1 MRNTAAFFALCVAAF
16 SAAPAMARPTELL
29 AANKAAAGAAAWDSV
44 SSLRIEYAYSGQGLT
59 GTIVSIDDAKTGRWV
74 DDAKIGPATQT
85 QGFDGAHTWVRDQS
99 GTVTQ
104 QDGGDTRQ
112 LAFNE
117 GYRRANLW
125 WRPGYGG
132 ASIVS
137 DGAKSD
143 AGTRYDVLTVTPKGG
158 KPFDA
163 WFDTNTHLLARVVE
177 QQGPQIS
184 TTTLSDYRV
193 YDGVKLPAKAVS
205 STGIAKYDQTQTIVS
220 AKTTPMPADSTFAM
234 PANQVADFA
243 IDGGAS
249 RTAVPFELVNN
260 HIYAP
265 VTVNGTPFTFIFD
278 SGGVNLITP
287 RSAKTLGLESVG
299 HMEGNGGGSGHMDFG
314 LTKVRSLRIG
324 DATISDQVIP
334 VAPLEDLA
342 PAEGR
347 TGGGMIGFETLRR
360 FVTVVDYGAKTLTF
374 IDPKKFDSRDA
385 GTPIPFQFDGNT
397 LVIEAS
403 YAGHRGS
410 FIVDTGARMS
420 LTLNT
425 PFVKA
430 NNLRAGSARSVTGV
444 TGWGIGGPTR
454 SVVMRGAPL
463 RIGPLTVEHPIAEL
477 STDTAGSN
485 SDAALAGNIGA
496 GILKRFVVTLD
507 YGHLTI
513 YLKPIKGAI
522 DDLDTFDRAGLWL
535 NDDPSGFTV
544 IDVMPGSPAADAGI
558 KDGEIIT
565 AIDGKPT
572 ASVHLYDLRRR
583 LRNDPPGTVVVFSVN
598 GRGDVRLALRDL
610 I

>member
-1 MRNTAAFFALCVAAF
+1 MRHAAAFLAFCTVAL
-16 SAAPAMARPTELL
+16 SAATALAGPAEIL
-29 AANKAAAGAAAWDSV
+29 AANKAASGGTAWDDTA
-44 SSLRIEYAYSGQGLT
+44 SLRIEFAYDGQGLT
-59 GTIVSIDDAKTGRWV
+59 GTVVSIDDTKTGRWL

-104 QDGGDTRQ
+104 QDGGDTRA
-112 LAFNE
+112 LATNE

-132 ASIVS
+132 ADVES
-137 DGAKSD
+137 DGTKSD
-143 AGTRYDVLTVTPKGG
+143 AGTAYDVLTVTPKGG
-158 KPFDA
+158 KAFDA
-163 WFDTNTHLLARVVE
+163 WFDARTHLLARIVE

-193 YDGVKLPAKAVS
+193 YDGLELPAKAVS

-220 AKTTPMPADSTFAM
+220 AKRAPMPADSVFAK
-234 PANQVADFA
+234 PTGEVADFT

-249 RTAVPFELVNN
+249 RTVVPFELVNN

-265 VTVNGTPFTFIFD
+265 VKVNGAPFVFIFD

-287 RSAKTLGLESVG
+287 STAKVLGLGSVG

-314 LTKVRSLRIG
+314 LSKIRTLRIG
-324 DATISDQVIP
+324 EATIANQVLP

-347 TGGGMIGFETLRR
+347 TGGGMVGFETFRR

-374 IDPKKFDSRDA
+374 IDPKKFDASDA
-385 GTPIPFQFDGNT
+385 GTPVPFQFDGNT

-403 YAGHRGS
+403 YGGHRGS
-410 FIVDTGARMS
+410 FVIDTGARMS

-430 NNLRAGSARSVTGV
+430 NDLRAGTAKSVTGV

-454 SVVMRGAPL
+454 ATVMRGAPF
-463 RIGPLTVEHPIAEL
+463 RIGTLTVEHPIAEL

-507 YGHLTI
+507 YGHQTL
-513 YLKPIKGAI
+513 YLKPIKGTI

-535 NDDPSGFTV
+535 NTDPSGFKV
-544 IDVMPGSPAADAGI
+544 IDVMQGSPASEAGLKVGDI
-558 KDGEIIT
+558 VT
-565 AIDGKPT
+565 AIDGKP
-572 ASVHLYDLRRR
+572 ASAVPLYDLRRR
-583 LRNDPPGTVVVFSVN
+583 LRNDPPGSVIVVSVK
-598 GRGDVRLALRDL
+598 GRADVRLTLRDL